1 MFYFR
6 KSSPDNQK
14 LISEILSFVELV
26 MIKVIYASK
35 MMSKLQ
41 AVRNNFGL
49 LCQIYRTA
57 LNRLIGTHC
66 KI

>member
-26 MIKVIYASK
+26 MIKVI
-35 MMSKLQ
+35 
-41 AVRNNFGL
+41 
-49 LCQIYRTA
+49 
-57 LNRLIGTHC
+57 
-66 KI
+66 